1 MSIRGTVS
9 AIAIAAFLFAAA
21 APLAAED
28 MGRCRVLRSNGM
40 IIEGAVKKVEGGY
53 EVTSAKGITVK
64 LKDNEVNRVI
74 PLDTTPAAPSRDA
87 GEKKPVLPDAD
98 STADVSDSD
107 VKDILG
113 SENTGDD
120 VIETQSDNL
129 APCPPNEDS
138 IAEMMRIAGKK
149 AKRHDTD
156 HFVLVYTSERKLAI
170 ELASR
175 MESIYKWVIRY
186 QEMLGI
192 PIRRPDYKLEQYFFG
207 TYKEYQDYMA
217 LDLGAVLPGALGF
230 YQRETNRSAF
240 FDMQD
245 EPGIAELKKQLAQP
259 GVDWRQRQYITNRV
273 KRYTDF
279 YNLTVIQHEC
289 AHHIHFN
296 SGVFPKRGDMP
307 RWLVEGLA
315 CMFELPPTD
324 AGGSLGAV
332 NHARLDEFRKI
343 YGTTPERLGELRLF
357 IVDNSQ
363 FRGGMSYS
371 LGWALHQY
379 MWKRHR
385 KNYAKYMQ
393 IMAALEDDQEVDR
406 TRRQQE
412 FEDLFGAVD
421 EAWVKKFVEYVNTLQ
436 LRQSVLP

>member
-9 AIAIAAFLFAAA
+9 AIAISAFLFAAA
-21 APLAAED
+21 APLVAED

-74 PLDTTPAAPSRDA
+74 RLDIATEKPA
-87 GEKKPVLPDAD
+87 GEAGGKTSVAPVAD
-98 STADVSDSD
+98 SAANVSDSD
-107 VKDILG
+107 VEDILG

-120 VIETQSDNL
+120 VIEAEGDNL
-129 APCPPNEDS
+129 APCPANEDS

-149 AKRHDTD
+149 AQRYETD
-156 HFVLVYTSERKLAI
+156 HFVLVYTSERKLAL
-170 ELASR
+170 ELAAR

-186 QEMLGI
+186 QEMLDI

-217 LDLGAVLPGALGF
+217 LDLGAVMPGALGF

-245 EPGIAELKKQLAQP
+245 EPGIADLKKQLAQP
-259 GVDWRQRQYITNRV
+259 GVDWRQRQFITNRI

-289 AHHIHFN
+289 AHHVHFN
-296 SGVFPKRGDMP
+296 TGVFPKRGDMP

-324 AGGSLGAV
+324 AGGSLGVV

-343 YGTTPERLGELRLF
+343 YGKTPERLGDLRLF
-357 IVDNSQ
+357 IVDDSQ

-379 MWKRHR
+379 MWKKYR
-385 KNYAKYMQ
+385 KKYAKYMQ
-393 IMAALEDDQEVDR
+393 LMAAREDDERIDS
-406 TRRQQE
+406 TKRQQE
-412 FEDLFGAVD
+412 FEDLFGPVD
-421 EAWVKKFVEYVNTLQ
+421 EEWVKKFVEYVNTLQ